1 MQFGPKFI
9 IPSAILVSLVLSL
22 GLFVITAGASLP
34 SAQSPGTSSIQS
46 TAADLV
52 TPGKGIENPDSCGVS
67 EKFPAN
73 ILKWCALITNFA
85 QKTELPADLIAAVI
99 MQESSGN
106 HLAYSKSGA
115 VGLMQVMPRDGLAG
129 SFTCSNGPCFRNRPS
144 TNELQDPA
152 FNIQFGTQMLKT
164 LKAKLGTYRDALKAY
179 GPMDVGY
186 DYADRVL
193 QIYANYRK

>member
-1 MQFGPKFI
+1 
-9 IPSAILVSLVLSL
+9 LV
-22 GLFVITAGASLP
+22 AP
-34 SAQSPGTSSIQS
+34 E
-46 TAADLV
+46 D
-52 TPGKGIENPDSCGVS
+52 GIENPDSCGIS
-67 EKFPAN
+67 KKYPAN
-73 ILKWCALITNFA
+73 ILKWCDLITNFA

-99 MQESSGN
+99 MQESAGN
-106 HLAYSKSGA
+106 HLAYSNSGA

-129 SFTCSNGPCFRNRPS
+129 SFTCSSGPCFRNRPS

-152 FNIQFGTQMLKT
+152 FNIQFGSQMLKT
-164 LKAKLGTYRDALKAY
+164 LKARLGTYRDALKAY